1 MPQIQLKSQIQL
13 KFNQAGFEEIITS
26 SGVAS
31 VVEQA
36 AQDIKQRAD
45 ANLAASSYAEKGEEH
60 AISTHVG
67 RAYGKNRALANVT
80 TSGAACSTAEAVDK
94 TLSSA
99 VMR

>member
-1 MPQIQLKSQIQL
+1 MSQVRI
-13 KFNQAGFEEIITS
+13 KFNQAAFEEIIAS

-36 AQDIKQRAD
+36 AQDIKAKAD

-60 AISTHVG
+60 TVSTHIG
-67 RAYGKNRALANVT
+67 RAYGKNRALANVS
-80 TSGAACSTAEAVDK
+80 TSGAAASCAEFAEK

-99 VMR
+99 VM